1 MFSQANS
8 WVTCEAIFFFVRDSF
23 KTPYGPYSVN
33 LQIRYLDCEV
43 SEVYP
48 STASKAD
55 ILRLHHIL
63 DDLQDLQ

>member
-23 KTPYGPYSVN
+23 KTPYGPYSIN
-33 LQIRYLDCEV
+33 LHIRYLDCEV

-48 STASKAD
+48 STASKAEES
-55 ILRLHHIL
+55 ILRSIL
-63 DDLQDLQ
+63 